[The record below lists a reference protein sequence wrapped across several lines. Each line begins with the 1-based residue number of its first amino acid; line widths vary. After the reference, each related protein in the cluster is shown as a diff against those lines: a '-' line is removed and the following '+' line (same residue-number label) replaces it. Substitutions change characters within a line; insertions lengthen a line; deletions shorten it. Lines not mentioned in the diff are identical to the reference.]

1 MFRRLSGAIWM
12 VALGHFTLELCH
24 TFLPIVYPSLR
35 EQLGLSYAQIG
46 LAAFVGTTTMAAGQ
60 PLFGYLADRWDARR
74 VAALSVLWLGV
85 IMGLIGFVTSYP
97 MLIAGVALAGFGSAA
112 FHPAGASVVSGA
124 TSERKGAALSIF
136 AVGGNLG
143 AALSPLLVAL
153 GLAWFGLRGTII
165 IIPVAV
171 LVGMG
176 LLWGLA
182 GQARYARRETSL
194 LERVGQGFA
203 LGVALLVVASMARAW
218 FQLTLMTYLPA
229 WLESKGATVV
239 EGGQMLFIFSA
250 AVGGGSLVGGALS
263 DRVGRWQVLLG
274 SYALLGPAFWLYVH
288 TGGLVQV
295 VFLASQG
302 FLIGCTFPTT
312 VVLAQELWPKGP
324 ALAAGWVMGPGWW
337 PGGIGASFTGW
348 LADRTSLDA
357 AMQWLILAP
366 LVAALI
372 LCTLVLALRNWQ
384 ARLEFVMSNE

>member
-1 MFRRLSGAIWM
+1 M

-60 PLFGYLADRWDARR
+60 PFFGYLADRWDARR

-97 MLIAGVALAGFGSAA
+97 LLIAGVALAGFGSAA

-153 GLAWFGLRGTII
+153 GLAWFGLRGTTI

-171 LVGMG
+171 LVGVG

-182 GQARYARRETSL
+182 GQARYARGETSH

-229 WLESKGATVV
+229 WLESKGASVV
-239 EGGQMLFIFSA
+239 EGGQMLFVFSA

-288 TGGLVQV
+288 TGGLAQV

-366 LVAALI
+366 VVAALI
-372 LCTLVLALRNWQ
+372 MCTLVLALRNWQ